1 MRERGNRGGRGGRQE
16 VSWGGQSHTHIS
28 FTENDVNYA
37 ANNDEEVKNIPGI
50 TKVTL
55 HKGGAGRTGLKRNIR
70 QTRTEQH
77 HHQNHRPGTSVLLL
91 EFRACSRWPGAQEGR
106 GWKGAG

>member
-1 MRERGNRGGRGGRQE
+1 MRGKQRRQRKRKEE

-37 ANNDEEVKNIPGI
+37 ANYDEEVKNIPGI

-55 HKGGAGRTGLKRNIR
+55 HKGGAGRMGIKK
-70 QTRTEQH
+70 EY
-77 HHQNHRPGTSVLLL
+77 
-91 EFRACSRWPGAQEGR
+91 
-106 GWKGAG
+106 